1 LMVCKKILTGGFL
14 SARLFYLLFFAMSF
28 LFSFLSL
35 PINGEENNFL
45 VRNVS
50 SFEMSKS
57 NDFLLISVSCQ
68 DKSCIIPEFLKN
80 YLIKSDNKE
89 LLLKIP
95 LEKKPS
101 VKFENAS
108 SLVII
113 ISDTKKDNFEDVK
126 SEDAPSYP
134 LGSGDVL
141 EVEVYDLPEMKKEVT
156 VDPEGFI
163 TLPVID
169 KLKVQGITINELQ
182 RLLENK
188 LGEYIK
194 DPQVNIQLREYGS
207 RFVNVI
213 GEVTNP
219 RRISLK
225 RAFRLLDAISEAG
238 GFTQQSGDVEVQ
250 RRNPDGSL
258 RKIVIKKDSLLSSGN
273 GNDNIFVF
281 DQDTV
286 NVLPMSSVYVSGQVK
301 SPKSITYERNLTLLK
316 AIALAGG
323 FGDWANK
330 DKIVILREKQEGGT
344 ETIKVDAEKIAK
356 GKIDDI
362 PLQPN
367 DHIIV
372 NERKLF

>member
-1 LMVCKKILTGGFL
+1 MVCKKILTGGFL
-14 SARLFYLLFFAMSF
+14 SARLFYLLFFALS
-28 LFSFLSL
+28 LSFSFLSL
-35 PINGEENNFL
+35 PVNGEENNFL
-45 VRNVS
+45 FRNVS
-50 SFEMSKS
+50 SFEISRS
-57 NDFLLISVSCQ
+57 DDSLLITVSCQ
-68 DKSCIIPEFLKN
+68 DKGSSIPEFLKN
-80 YLIKSDNKE
+80 YLIKSDGKNF
-89 LLLKIP
+89 LLKIP
-95 LEKKPS
+95 FERKPS
-101 VKFENAS
+101 IRFDNSS
-108 SLVII
+108 SLNII
-113 ISDTKKDNFEDVK
+113 INNNQKEDFK
-126 SEDAPSYP
+126 NIKIEDAPSYP
-134 LGSGDVL
+134 LGPGDVL

-169 KLKVQGITINELQ
+169 KLKVQGITINDLQ
-182 RLLENK
+182 RLLEDK
-188 LGEYIK
+188 LSEYIK
-194 DPQVNIQLREYGS
+194 DPQINLQLKEYGS

-219 RRISLK
+219 RRIPLK

>member
-1 LMVCKKILTGGFL
+1 MICKKILTGGFL
-14 SARLFYLLFFAMSF
+14 SARLFYLLFFGLSF
-28 LFSFLSL
+28 LFPFLSL
-35 PINGEENNFL
+35 PAKGEENNYL

-50 SFEMSKS
+50 YFEMSKS
-57 NDFLLISVSCQ
+57 DNFLLIKVSCQ
-68 DKSCIIPEFLKN
+68 DKGSSIPEFLKS
-80 YLIKSDNKE
+80 YLIKSDKNE
-89 LLLKIP
+89 FLLKIP
-95 LEKKPS
+95 FENKPL
-101 VKFENAS
+101 VKFENSS
-108 SLVII
+108 SLNIVINNNI
-113 ISDTKKDNFEDVK
+113 KEDLQEIKV
-126 SEDAPSYP
+126 EDAPSYP
-134 LGSGDVL
+134 LGPGDVL
-141 EVEVYDLPEMKKEVT
+141 QVEVYDLPEMKKEVT

-169 KLKVQGITINELQ
+169 KLKVQGITINDLQ
-182 RLLENK
+182 RLLEDK

-219 RRISLK
+219 RRIPLK

-238 GFTQQSGDVEVQ
+238 GFTQRSGDVEVQ

-258 RKIVIKKDSLLSSGN
+258 KKMVIKKDSLLSSGN
-273 GNDNIFVF
+273 GNENIFVF

-330 DKIVILREKQEGGT
+330 DKVVILREKSDGGT
-344 ETIKVDAEKIAK
+344 ETIRVNAERIEK
-356 GKIDDI
+356 GKMDDI

>member
-1 LMVCKKILTGGFL
+1 MVCKKILTGGFL
-14 SARLFYLLFFAMSF
+14 SARLFYLLFFAAYL

-35 PINGEENNFL
+35 PVKGAESNYIIK
-45 VRNVS
+45 NVS

-57 NDFLLISVSCQ
+57 DDFLLISVSCQ

-80 YLIKSDNKE
+80 YLIKSDGKE
-89 LLLKIP
+89 FLLKIP
-95 LEKKPS
+95 VESKPS
-101 VKFENAS
+101 VKLDDSS
-108 SLVII
+108 SLSII
-113 ISDTKKDNFEDVK
+113 INNDKEDNLDEIKF
-126 SEDAPSYP
+126 EDAPSYP
-134 LGSGDVL
+134 LGPGDVL
-141 EVEVYDLPEMKKEVT
+141 QVEVYDLPEMKKEVT

-169 KLKVQGITINELQ
+169 KLKVQGITINDLQ
-182 RLLENK
+182 RLLEDK

-219 RRISLK
+219 RRIPLK
-225 RAFRLLDAISEAG
+225 RAFRLLDAVSEAG
-238 GFTQQSGDVEVQ
+238 GFTQKSGDVEVQ

-258 RKIVIKKDSLLSSGN
+258 KKMVIKKDSLLSSGN